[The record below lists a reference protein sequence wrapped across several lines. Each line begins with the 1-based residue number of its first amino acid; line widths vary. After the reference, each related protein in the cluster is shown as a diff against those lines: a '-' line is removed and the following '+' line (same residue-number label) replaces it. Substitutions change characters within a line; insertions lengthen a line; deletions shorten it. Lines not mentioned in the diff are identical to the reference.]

1 MQSAENV
8 KKDIKVGVVGGGG
21 YAGLELTSL
30 LLSHPRVYL
39 RACFSARENFTFAD
53 YLPHRATHEIPVV
66 PLDGIDEWL
75 PELDTVFLATP
86 SEASLTLAPKILD
99 AGVNVIDL
107 SGAFRLTQGSVE
119 TQKDVYQTWYGLEH
133 SQMDLLQKAEY
144 GLMPWG
150 QPKRENLTTGARLI
164 ANPGCYATAILMAIL
179 PLVKRGLIDLTSLVV
194 DCKSGTSGAGRTL
207 VENLLF
213 TEVEGE
219 CMPYKIGRHQHLPEI
234 CQYTEA
240 FSGFKIAPHLTTHL
254 INTRRGILSSIYAK
268 TPPGVTAQDL
278 SVAYTCDYSDY
289 DLVHWGSLSGL
300 SARASTHS
308 LSLKR
313 VVGTAY
319 TGIYFELVPTETGG
333 QLYLFSL
340 IDNLIKGAAG
350 QAIENFNQL
359 HDFSASYGLTD
370 LRGVL

>member
-1 MQSAENV
+1 
-8 KKDIKVGVVGGGG
+8 
-21 YAGLELTSL
+21 
-30 LLSHPRVYL
+30 
-39 RACFSARENFTFAD
+39 
-53 YLPHRATHEIPVV
+53 
-66 PLDGIDEWL
+66 
-75 PELDTVFLATP
+75 
-86 SEASLTLAPKILD
+86 
-99 AGVNVIDL
+99 
-107 SGAFRLTQGSVE
+107 
-119 TQKDVYQTWYGLEH
+119 
-133 SQMDLLQKAEY
+133 
-144 GLMPWG
+144 
-150 QPKRENLTTGARLI
+150 
-164 ANPGCYATAILMAIL
+164 
-179 PLVKRGLIDLTSLVV
+179 
-194 DCKSGTSGAGRTL
+194 
-207 VENLLF
+207 
-213 TEVEGE
+213 
-219 CMPYKIGRHQHLPEI
+219 
-234 CQYTEA
+234 
-240 FSGFKIAPHLTTHL
+240 
-254 INTRRGILSSIYAK
+254 
-268 TPPGVTAQDL
+268 VTAQDL